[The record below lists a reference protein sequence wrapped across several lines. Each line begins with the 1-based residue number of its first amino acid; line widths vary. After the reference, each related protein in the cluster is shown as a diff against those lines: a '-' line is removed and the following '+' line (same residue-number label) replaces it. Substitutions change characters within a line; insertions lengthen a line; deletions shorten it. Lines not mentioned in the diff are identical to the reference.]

1 MSKEKKTISL
11 LHNGDQIDLEL
22 KEPSVG
28 PNVVDLKN
36 LNPATGLYTYDPSYR
51 STASCESYVTYV
63 DGEAGVLSY
72 RGYPIEQLAKES
84 TYLEVAYLL
93 YNQELPTTDQLDD
106 FRLRVKQNMVLEESV
121 TKLFAAFPENAHPMS
136 MLITSMASL
145 SSIYHNEINIKDI

>member
-1 MSKEKKTISL
+1 MPKIFA
-11 LHNGDQIDLEL
+11 Q
-22 KEPSVG
+22 
-28 PNVVDLKN
+28 
-36 LNPATGLYTYDPSYR
+36 
-51 STASCESYVTYV
+51 
-63 DGEAGVLSY
+63 
-72 RGYPIEQLAKES
+72 ES

-145 SSIYHNEINIKDI
+145 SSIYHNQINIKEPQDREEFFFQVLGKMPILAATILNHTNKKAVGSYDENLNY

>member
-63 DGEAGVLSY
+63 DGKAGVLSY
-72 RGYPIEQLAKES
+72 RGYPIEQLAQES

-136 MLITSMASL
+136 MLITSM
-145 SSIYHNEINIKDI
+145 EILWTTEKKT